1 MSLLFENEEIKYLK
15 KETNWFEQ
23 FDFWQ
28 KRIINEGLEEK
39 INVSI
44 YAKPDI
50 KWQRM
55 RDIKNRLLD
64 GEDVSDLIQVN

>member
-15 KETNWFEQ
+15 KETDWFEQ

-64 GEDVSDLIQVN
+64 GEDVSYLIQVN

>member
-15 KETNWFEQ
+15 KETDWFEQ

-28 KRIINEGLEEK
+28 KKIINEGLEEK
-39 INVSI
+39 LNVSI

-50 KWQRM
+50 EWRRM
-55 RDIKNRLLD
+55 RVIKDRLLI
-64 GEDVSDLIQVN
+64 GKDVSDLIQVN

>member
-1 MSLLFENEEIKYLK
+1 MSLLFENEEIKHLK
-15 KETNWFEQ
+15 KETDWFEQ

>member
-15 KETNWFEQ
+15 KETDWFEQ

-28 KRIINEGLEEK
+28 KKIINEGLEEK
-39 INVSI
+39 LNVSI

-50 KWQRM
+50 EWRRM
-55 RDIKNRLLD
+55 RDIKNRLLI
-64 GEDVSDLIQVN
+64 GKDVSDLIKVN

>member
-15 KETNWFEQ
+15 KETDWFEQ

>member
-1 MSLLFENEEIKYLK
+1 MSLLFENEKIKYLK
-15 KETNWFEQ
+15 KETDWFEQ

-39 INVSI
+39 IDVSI

-50 KWQRM
+50 INISK
-55 RDIKNRLLD
+55 K
-64 GEDVSDLIQVN
+64 

>member
-15 KETNWFEQ
+15 KETDWFEQ

-28 KRIINEGLEEK
+28 KKIINEGLEEK
-39 INVSI
+39 VNVSI

-50 KWQRM
+50 EWRIM
-55 RDIKNRLLD
+55 RDIKDRLLD
-64 GEDVSDLIQVN
+64 GEDVSDLIKIN

>member
-1 MSLLFENEEIKYLK
+1 MSLLFENEEIKHLK
-15 KETNWFEQ
+15 KETDWFEQ

-50 KWQRM
+50 KWQRT
-55 RDIKNRLLD
+55 
-64 GEDVSDLIQVN
+64 

>member
-15 KETNWFEQ
+15 KETDWFDQ

-28 KRIINEGLEEK
+28 KQIINEGLEEK
-39 INVSI
+39 VNVSI

-50 KWQRM
+50 DWRRM
-55 RDIKNRLLD
+55 REIKDRLLI
-64 GEDVSDLIQVN
+64 GKDVSDLIKIN

>member
-1 MSLLFENEEIKYLK
+1 MSLLFENEEIKHLK
-15 KETNWFEQ
+15 KETDWFEQ

-44 YAKPDI
+44 YAKSEIEWRRMKEI
-50 KWQRM
+50 K
-55 RDIKNRLLD
+55 DELLKPK
-64 GEDVSDLIQVN
+64 GN

>member
-15 KETNWFEQ
+15 KETDWFEQ

-39 INVSI
+39 VNVSI